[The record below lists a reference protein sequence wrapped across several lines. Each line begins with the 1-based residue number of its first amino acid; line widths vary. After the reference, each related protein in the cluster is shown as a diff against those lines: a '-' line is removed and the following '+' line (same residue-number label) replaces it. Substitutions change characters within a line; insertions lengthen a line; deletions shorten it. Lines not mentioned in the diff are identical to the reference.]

1 MQNFNDIPGSDNGSG
16 NGSSS
21 GEGIR
26 HDGSERGGNGSAG
39 SDDAI
44 VFRVDDN
51 LSTLADFR
59 YKTSDLPIWAQLR
72 NRIAYLIRTGRFK
85 AGDQLP
91 SVRSLAAEARINYN
105 TVAKAYRDLELSG
118 FIVSVRGRGMFV
130 QKNVAASSAEEEAI
144 DALVESCIKQY
155 RARGMAYREVRERMT
170 GIVDE
175 LERKAREAEE
185 EKRDYATV

>member
-44 VFRVDDN
+44 VFRVDE
-51 LSTLADFR
+51 
-59 YKTSDLPIWAQLR
+59 TSDLPIWAQLR